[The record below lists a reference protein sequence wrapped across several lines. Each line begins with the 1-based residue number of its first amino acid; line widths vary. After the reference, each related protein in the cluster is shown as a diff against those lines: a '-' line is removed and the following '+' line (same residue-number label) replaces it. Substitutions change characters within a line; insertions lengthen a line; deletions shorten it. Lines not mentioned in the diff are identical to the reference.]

1 MKTIVHYRKK
11 DNIIQSVYRNGEM
24 AFIKCIN
31 GAIEEMQPGEPYI
44 TDIGDECELIP
55 KIWAETNCIVLPTGY
70 SMESHDDLLVDLR
83 EFFKSKILISED
95 QILLLAS
102 YAYYTWFYDK
112 LKTAPYLFILGDY
125 GTGKTRILSLLHNV
139 CFTPVNLGTAVTN
152 ANIFRSQNMAK
163 GTILIDEFEKNE
175 SSKNDFYAQ
184 ILNNGYTYPG
194 IILRTESSGKKLT
207 QVPYTSFGPKIISAR
222 TLPKDDALL
231 SRCFVI
237 HTKRHTNT
245 ELNDNHIPRDLKKE
259 HYAEAEEL
267 RNRLL
272 GLRFALAG
280 QKAILE
286 SNVEFSTSSPRNEQL
301 LTAMVSVMPKHL
313 QKAVAAVLEN
323 LLTGS
328 NSYKNSQ
335 IQMDVVAALDSILSR
350 NHPDWENKLPLNIS
364 IEEIAD
370 TIKNAVKRHYF
381 NRNIGDAA
389 RAIGLKT
396 ARHNAG
402 VVVKIDSASVLSVLS
417 ERILGRMVAD

>member
-1 MKTIVHYRKK
+1 M
-11 DNIIQSVYRNGEM
+11 
-24 AFIKCIN
+24 
-31 GAIEEMQPGEPYI
+31 
-44 TDIGDECELIP
+44 
-55 KIWAETNCIVLPTGY
+55 
-70 SMESHDDLLVDLR
+70 
-83 EFFKSKILISED
+83 
-95 QILLLAS
+95 
-102 YAYYTWFYDK
+102 
-112 LKTAPYLFILGDY
+112 
-125 GTGKTRILSLLHNV
+125 
-139 CFTPVNLGTAVTN
+139 
-152 ANIFRSQNMAK
+152 
-163 GTILIDEFEKNE
+163 
-175 SSKNDFYAQ
+175 
-184 ILNNGYTYPG
+184 
-194 IILRTESSGKKLT
+194 
-207 QVPYTSFGPKIISAR
+207 PYTSFGPKIISAR

-237 HTKRHTNT
+237 HTKRHTNR

-259 HYAEAEEL
+259 HYTEAEEL

-286 SNVEFSTSSPRNEQL
+286 SNVQFSTSSPRNEQL

-364 IEEIAD
+364 IKEIAD

-381 NRNIGDAA
+381 DRKIADAA
-389 RAIGLKT
+389 RAMGLNT
-396 ARHNAG
+396 ARHGAG